1 MKRTSI
7 ALLLLSIATAG
18 CAQSDAESI
27 LSLGQS
33 LDGTLESDGQDEYVA
48 DLPSGS
54 FVYGEVDQIDV
65 DVAVTVLDPNGDI
78 IGSFNGSARGAD
90 PLQLETKT
98 EGRYTFRIEPYE
110 EQSGSYRI
118 SLQRIEPVATDPAE
132 RLDQLLSAYAGNDTP
147 GAIVAVMRDG
157 KIVHNQAVGMANL
170 TFDIPFDRET
180 VSNIGSVSKQFT
192 AFAVAKLAADG
203 ALSLDDDV
211 RTHFPEL
218 PDLGHTVTVRQ
229 ILNHSSGY
237 REFLNLLYMAG
248 VRLDNGDYIDR
259 DEVLRILERQPAL
272 QDEPG
277 TRFNY
282 NNTAYSLASL
292 LVEKVTETPF
302 QEWMAANVFE
312 PLGMHNTRI
321 RAHTGEIIPNAA
333 EGYSYADDAPYRIS
347 IDLGGG
353 GEATMGPG
361 GVYTTVDDLEK
372 WINNFHTGAV
382 GGAEVIAELMHP
394 SIEVPGEESFYGLGL
409 DIDQHRGRLRIGHG
423 GADTAHRAHLLFYPE
438 FNAGVVALSNN
449 ASFPAFTTALKTA
462 EAFFDA
468 DLEPVPEADTEAV
481 TDASASGADNNVDI
495 ASFDPFVGQYEF
507 DDYPGVVIIISRDE
521 ENVYVQSPG
530 DDKEAVSPLSPTS
543 LSLPP
548 DRSIVFNVEE
558 DGTANSLTIKSETDL
573 VATRLEEWSPAMDD
587 LAEFTGRYF
596 SEELDTVYSVEM
608 GDEGLII
615 RHRRLDEI
623 KLIPKVEDAF
633 NATNALSEVVFA
645 RDEDGALT
653 GMMGSNVRTLN
664 VWFEK
669 QD

>member
-1 MKRTSI
+1 MKRTSV
-7 ALLLLSIATAG
+7 AVLLLSIASAG
-18 CAQSDAESI
+18 CAQSDTEAV
-27 LSLGQS
+27 LSLGQP
-33 LDGTLESDGQDEYVA
+33 LVGMLESNSQDTYIA
-48 DLPSGS
+48 DLPSGA
-54 FVYGEVDQIDV
+54 FVYGEVDQVDV

-78 IGSFNGSARGAD
+78 IGSFDGSARGAD
-90 PLQLETKT
+90 PLQLETT
-98 EGRYTFRIEPYE
+98 VEGRYTFQIEPYE

-118 SLQRIEPVATDPAE
+118 TLQRIEPIATDPAE
-132 RLDQLLSAYAGNDTP
+132 RLDQLLSAYAGSDTP

-157 KIVHNQAVGMANL
+157 KIVHHQAVGLANL
-170 TFDIPFDRET
+170 TFDIPFERET
-180 VSNIGSVSKQFT
+180 VTNIGSVSKQFT
-192 AFAVAKLAADG
+192 AFAVARLAADG

-211 RTHFPEL
+211 RTYFPEL

-259 DEVLRILERQPAL
+259 DEVLRILMGQPAL

-277 TRFNY
+277 SRFNY
-282 NNTAYSLASL
+282 NNTAYSLAAL
-292 LVEKVTETPF
+292 LVERVTETPF
-302 QEWMAANVFE
+302 QDWMTANVFE
-312 PLGMHNTRI
+312 PLGMYNTRI

-333 EGYSYADDAPYRIS
+333 EGYTYADDAPYRIS

-353 GEATMGPG
+353 GEAVMGPG
-361 GVYTTVDDLEK
+361 GVYTTVDDLES
-372 WINNFHTGAV
+372 WINNFHTGVV
-382 GGAEVIAELMHP
+382 GGEEVIAELMRP

-409 DIDQHRGRLRIGHG
+409 DVEQHRGRLRVGHG

-449 ASFPAFTTALKTA
+449 AAFPAFTTALRTA

-468 DLEPVPEADTEAV
+468 DLEPLPEIDAKAV
-481 TDASASGADNNVDI
+481 TDVSVSDAGNEVDI

-507 DDYPGVVIIISRDE
+507 DDYPGLVIIISRDE

-530 DDKEAVSPLSPTS
+530 DDKEPVSPLSPTS
-543 LSLPP
+543 LNLPP

-558 DGTANSLTIKSETDL
+558 DGTTKSLTIKSETDL
-573 VATRLEEWSPAMDD
+573 VATRLAEWSPAMED
-587 LAEFTGRYF
+587 LVEFTGRYF

-608 GDEGLII
+608 GDEGLVI

-623 KLIPKVEDAF
+623 KLIPKIVDAF
-633 NATNALSEVVFA
+633 NATNALSEVVFV
-645 RDEDGALT
+645 RDENGSLT